1 MTEARIMGRELQDEV
16 LNTVRQSQTAVIE
29 AIRTWAST
37 VQSITPKLPEL
48 NMPFTD
54 KMPKPDELIA
64 SAYDFAEQLLAS
76 QRKFAEDV
84 LKASAPLTAGKNDA
98 PATKNGAAAK

>member
-1 MTEARIMGRELQDEV
+1 MTETRTMGRELQDEV

-29 AIRTWAST
+29 AIRTWTSM
-37 VQSITPKLPEL
+37 VQSITPELPEPS
-48 NMPFTD
+48 MPFTG
-54 KMPKPDELIA
+54 KMPKPHELIA
-64 SAYDFAEQLLAS
+64 NAYDFAEQLLAS

-84 LKASAPLTAGKNDA
+84 LKASAPLTTGKNDA

>member
-1 MTEARIMGRELQDEV
+1 
-16 LNTVRQSQTAVIE
+16 
-29 AIRTWAST
+29 
-37 VQSITPKLPEL
+37 
-48 NMPFTD
+48 MPFTD

-84 LKASAPLTAGKNDA
+84 LKASAPLTASKNHT